1 MLTDQAIVAALRA
14 APPRDGYRCSDVR
27 AEGGVLGVTF
37 SHSGAPSARLE
48 VRLPSTGAPQWWLF
62 APPEDADDRVSQFLV
77 WTDEEVHTDGL
88 GDSRERLDVDGV
100 SHVVPTNYGWQL
112 SDPREH
118 ARLTV
123 LAGPFGWHDGGR
135 TTWPDGSRSVPA
147 EWELE
152 VDGER
157 FLVSVRGSSTQ
168 VTWLTGPNP
177 GYGFGGTLS
186 SSAPGPAPDELA
198 ATNLRL
204 RADDE
209 RMRSDLRSFLAEID
223 PDTGYVRDD

>member
-62 APPEDADDRVSQFLV
+62 APPEDADDWVSQFLV

-147 EWELE
+147 AGQQHAGHVADRAEP
-152 VDGER
+152 R
-157 FLVSVRGSSTQ
+157 
-168 VTWLTGPNP
+168 
-177 GYGFGGTLS
+177 
-186 SSAPGPAPDELA
+186 
-198 ATNLRL
+198 LRL
-204 RADDE
+204 RRDALVLRPGTSARRARCHEPPAVRGRRADAQ
-209 RMRSDLRSFLAEID
+209 RPH